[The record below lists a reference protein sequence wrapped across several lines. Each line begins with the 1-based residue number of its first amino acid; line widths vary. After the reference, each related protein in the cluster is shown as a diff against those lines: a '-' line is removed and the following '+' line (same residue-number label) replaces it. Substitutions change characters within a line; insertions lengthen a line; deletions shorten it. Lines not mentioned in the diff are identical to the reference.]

1 MAEDAQSR
9 YVVRASEMEDHAIT
23 ASHPWNPDSSFTGIR
38 LAALTG
44 LSRVG
49 VSLMRVPAGKE
60 SFIYHAQRR
69 EEEWIYIISGRG
81 LAEVEDEEFEVGP
94 GDFMGFPTGVAHH
107 LRNPYS
113 EELVYLVGG
122 ENVDLEVADFPRLGR
137 RMIRHGENVEVYRVS
152 DDEGFGPLREAAPE

>member
-1 MAEDAQSR
+1 MSEENNERRLIRAE
-9 YVVRASEMEDHAIT
+9 EMEEYAIG
-23 ASHPWNPDSSFTGIR
+23 ASHPWNPNSSFTGTR
-38 LAALTG
+38 LASLTG
-44 LSRVG
+44 LSRAG

-69 EEEWIYIISGRG
+69 EEEWIYMISGRG
-81 LAEVEDEEFEVGP
+81 LAEIEDEEFEVGP

-107 LRNPYS
+107 LRNPYE

-152 DDEGFGPLREAAPE
+152 DDEGFGPLQRYDE